1 LLRFPTIPEVIQSNQ
16 TEYSHPAT
24 TLETKREIVNGI
36 IQIMQ
41 MDGHSFLKRESG
53 LHRDGWVQLS
63 EEEARQKVAH
73 ALQYRRRCSM
83 RLQQCQ
89 DPATYDAPTPVSIES
104 MPQPCMVRS
113 DDSLAAP
120 GHDIRLNASQPAGAT
135 FRSHEEPAHCS
146 LSVGIKQS
154 DGSAFDNDR
163 RYSLGRD
170 DDPLE
175 VDSLQ
180 SIHSWV
186 DDCSNLNKADMGM
199 VKELPYADS
208 FILCNA
214 ARVVSH
220 SRSRATMK

>member
-1 LLRFPTIPEVIQSNQ
+1 LLRFPTIPEVIHSNQ

-24 TLETKREIVNGI
+24 TLETKRETVNGI

-41 MDGHSFLKRESG
+41 MDGHSFLKRASG
-53 LHRDGWVQLS
+53 HHCDGWIQLS

-83 RLQQCQ
+83 RLQQCP
-89 DPATYDAPTPVSIES
+89 DPATYDAPTPVSI
-104 MPQPCMVRS
+104 PQPCMVRS
-113 DDSLAAP
+113 DDSIATP

-135 FRSHEEPAHCS
+135 FRPHEEPAHCS
-146 LSVGIKQS
+146 LSAGIKQS
-154 DGSAFDNDR
+154 DGSAFDDDR

-170 DDPLE
+170 DDLLE

-180 SIHSWV
+180 SIQSWV
-186 DDCSNLNKADMGM
+186 DDCSNLNKADVGM
-199 VKELPYADS
+199 MKEFPYADS